1 MTYINLVN
9 NILKRLR
16 DNTVST
22 VVETNYAELI
32 GVFINDAKQ
41 EIEDAWSWS
50 GLRTTLTATT
60 SLDVFNYELNGSQN
74 KLTVL
79 DVVNNTDNTFL
90 EYKTAHE
97 MNALFLNN
105 DPQKGSPR
113 YYSFN
118 GISTDGDTQ
127 VDLYPIPNDT
137 YVIRFNVIQRTGDLV
152 ENDDSPLIPTQP
164 ILHLAY
170 AKALEERGED
180 GGMSPV
186 SAYATAQRTLSDAIA
201 LDAAKSPEET
211 VWYTV

>member
-79 DVVNNTDNTFL
+79 DVVNDTDNTFL

-127 VDLYPIPNDT
+127 VDLYPIPNLVNDADT
-137 YVIRFNVIQRTGDLV
+137 LTVPTKPV
-152 ENDDSPLIPTQP
+152 EL
-164 ILHLAY
+164 LAY
-170 AKALEERGED
+170 AMAVEERGED
-180 GGMSPV
+180 GGINPV
-186 SAYATAQRTLSDAIA
+186 SAYARATNALQDAVTLDGN
-201 LDAAKSPEET
+201 KHPEEL
-211 VWYTV
+211 VWYES